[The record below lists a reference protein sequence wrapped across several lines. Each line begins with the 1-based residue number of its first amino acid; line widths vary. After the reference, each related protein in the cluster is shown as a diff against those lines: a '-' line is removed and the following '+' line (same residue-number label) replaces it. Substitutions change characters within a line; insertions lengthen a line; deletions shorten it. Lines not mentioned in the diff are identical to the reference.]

1 MINWLQ
7 DYDRISEMPKRFKSK
22 EISDFQRGRIVGQSE
37 GGQSQREIATNLEI
51 PLSTVNKIIVEF
63 KTKGKTSTDPRPG
76 RPGPPECLL
85 QAIKSA
91 IDTNP
96 RLKAYELADLFQIS
110 PRSVQNHLHRL
121 GYKGCTVRRKYV
133 PVTLKNKK
141 KSNNQDQLLLEQS
154 PEPNMTDDT
163 DGQFVNDEHCK
174 VEQPDRQS
182 NIVGTISYPEQ
193 IQTSETNT

>member
-1 MINWLQ
+1 
-7 DYDRISEMPKRFKSK
+7 
-22 EISDFQRGRIVGQSE
+22 DFQRGRIVGQSE
-37 GGQSQREIATNLEI
+37 GGQSQREIAANLEI

-85 QAIKSA
+85 QAMKSA

-133 PVTLKNKK
+133 PITLRNKK
-141 KSNNQDQLLLEQS
+141 KSNQDQQLLEGT
-154 PEPNMTDDT
+154 EPPTT
-163 DGQFVNDEHCK
+163 I
-174 VEQPDRQS
+174 VE
-182 NIVGTISYPEQ
+182 TMSYQEQ
-193 IQTSETNT
+193 IEASETNT